1 MKDEFKFTKLKK
13 FTMWFN
19 RTTGIV
25 RLKYFLLYDMPNFVR
40 NVWLFR
46 KSLTQFHWYNLDST
60 LMFMKESLD
69 HSIPLYESR
78 GNEVPESREL
88 KIEKM
93 KRLQYLL
100 YCRFEYNYIDLAEEE
115 LGKLPTNPFRFE
127 KLDDGSDRYVMK
139 SNLTE
144 EEQDHETKVY
154 DRASEI
160 EKQQWDEIIEIIKGK
175 VIINFK
181 RDFDGTGIRNWWN

>member
-1 MKDEFKFTKLKK
+1 
-13 FTMWFN
+13 
-19 RTTGIV
+19 
-25 RLKYFLLYDMPNFVR
+25 
-40 NVWLFR
+40 
-46 KSLTQFHWYNLDST
+46 
-60 LMFMKESLD
+60 
-69 HSIPLYESR
+69 
-78 GNEVPESREL
+78 
-88 KIEKM
+88 M

>member
-1 MKDEFKFTKLKK
+1 MRDDFEFTKWEK

-25 RLKYFLLYDMPNFVR
+25 RLKYFLLYDMPNFFR

-60 LMFMKESLD
+60 LMFMKDALD
-69 HSIPLYESR
+69 HSIPLYETK
-78 GNEVPESREL
+78 GYEVPESREL

-115 LGKLPTNPFRFE
+115 LGKLPPNPFRFE
-127 KLDDGSDRYVMK
+127 KLNDGSDRYVMM

-144 EEQDHETKVY
+144 EEQAHETKVY
-154 DRASEI
+154 DRANEI